1 MKRRYYKVPEPV
13 ILDLPGAKD
22 MSLRVIIGQE
32 DGAPNFTM
40 LYLEIAPAG
49 NSPSHSHPWEEVI
62 FVKRGYAEVISGDET
77 RSIGPGTAV
86 FFAPGEQH
94 QFVNIGAEPLEF
106 LCIIPHRV

>member
-22 MSLRVIIGQE
+22 ISLRVIIGQE

-40 LYLEIAPAG
+40 LLLEIAPGG
-49 NSPSHSHPWEEVI
+49 NGPDHTHPWEELI
-62 FVKRGYAEVISGDET
+62 FVKTGIGQVKSGEET
-77 RSIGPGTAV
+77 RPIGPGTAV
-86 FFAPGEQH
+86 FLAPGEPH
-94 QFVNIGAEPLEF
+94 QFLNIGSEPLEF